1 MDVTKLNSNLQNLK
15 EQLKNLM
22 AASAELIERNS
33 LIDNGVRY
41 DSTTPPP
48 RFEIML
54 EDFLNSCNMI
64 ELNLKTM
71 QECLQLGKASLQY
84 LPISVSSMK
93 SDNLDSRPEII
104 EPNSTVSYNQYLSTI
119 RYQVDT
125 AKAIKSILE
134 DFVNQQN
141 QQRN

>member
-1 MDVTKLNSNLQNLK
+1 MDVGRLNSNLQSLK
-15 EQLKNLM
+15 DQLKSLM

-41 DSTTPPP
+41 DNNTPPP

-64 ELNLKTM
+64 ELNLRTM
-71 QECLQLGKASLQY
+71 QECMQLNKASLQY
-84 LPISVSSMK
+84 LPISVSNMK
-93 SDNLDSRPEII
+93 CDNLDSRPEII
-104 EPNSTVSYNQYLSTI
+104 EPNTTVSYNQYISTI

-134 DFVNQQN
+134 EFVSQHN
-141 QQRN
+141 